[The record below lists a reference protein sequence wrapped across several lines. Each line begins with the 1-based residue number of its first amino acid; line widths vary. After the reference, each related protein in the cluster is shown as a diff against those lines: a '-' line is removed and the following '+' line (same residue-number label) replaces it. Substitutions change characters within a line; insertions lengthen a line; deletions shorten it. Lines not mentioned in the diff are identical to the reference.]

1 MNPNKSL
8 SLVSRSVSVVL
19 LLLTFLRLPYGYFT
33 FLRLV
38 ICAVAAFHCVLAFNL
53 NRGVIA
59 GGFSLIAILFNP
71 IVPIYLSKETWG
83 PIDLIVAL
91 FFLLSFVLLRRS
103 KYPVNSRG

>member
-8 SLVSRSVSVVL
+8 SLVSRSVSVIL

-59 GGFSLIAILFNP
+59 GSFGLIAILFNP
-71 IVPIYLSKETWG
+71 IVPIHLSKETWR
-83 PIDLIVAL
+83 PIDLLVAAL
-91 FFLLSFVLLRRS
+91 FLLSFVLMHAS
-103 KYPVNSRG
+103 KKSAIPKD